1 MTSKTLAEASDDFSL
16 AIGEV
21 RALSG
26 GAAREMSEM
35 GYGAGFAEQD
45 GHEFGSAIIA
55 EFESEL
61 ADILDIIRRERDAEQ
76 DRKRRS
82 VERLEVLTAKVRAA
96 LQGEEV
102 EP

>member
-1 MTSKTLAEASDDFSL
+1 MASKTLAQASDDFSV

-26 GAAREMSEM
+26 KAAQEMSEM

-45 GHEFGSAIIA
+45 GHEFSAGVID
-55 EFESEL
+55 EFETEL
-61 ADILDIIRRERDAEQ
+61 AEILDIIRRERNSER
-76 DRKRRS
+76 RK

-102 EP
+102 TP

>member
-1 MTSKTLAEASDDFSL
+1 MTKTMTKTLSKTSDDFSM

-26 GAAREMSEM
+26 KAAQEMTEM
-35 GYGAGFAEQD
+35 GYTAGFAEPD
-45 GHEFGSAIIA
+45 GHQFSSGIID

-61 ADILDIIRRERDAEQ
+61 ADILDIIRRERDGER
-76 DRKRRS
+76 RK

-96 LQGEEV
+96 LRGEEV
-102 EP
+102 GP